1 MIGSWDNWYF
11 IGFAGVHEDGE
22 ETGEGTGEVEVGLED
37 VVEDLEAEEAT
48 SEVDHQVSVF
58 FGVQVATMWARL
70 CGRKV

>member
-1 MIGSWDNWYF
+1 M
-11 IGFAGVHEDGE
+11 
-22 ETGEGTGEVEVGLED
+22 EVGLED

-58 FGVQVATMWARL
+58 VGVQVATMWARL